1 MGLTSESCKSAW
13 ITNLKTQVLLTD
25 IVGQEVREEQYQA
38 TDWTYPCIRVCVD
51 FKPSINRCGVDDAYL
66 DIICYSAEK
75 SSKQSVHLA
84 SLIQTLYHGKN
95 FSQDGHM
102 FSTVIVLDV
111 SKPMRSI
118 WAWETTVKIHAQGV

>member
-1 MGLTSESCKSAW
+1 MSLTEETTKSTW
-13 ITNLKTQVLLTD
+13 IANLKTQLQLTN
-25 IVGQEVREEQYQA
+25 IVGEEIREDQYQA

-84 SLIQTLYHGKN
+84 SLVQTLYHGKN
-95 FSQDGHM
+95 FSQNGHM
-102 FSTVIVLDV
+102 FSTIIVSDV

-118 WAWETTVKIHAQGV
+118 YAWETVVKIHAQGV